1 MIPKTSDN
9 TFNQEYYC
17 IYYRTVNLS
26 VNFGKHLT
34 YQSSL
39 KIICKS
45 LQKAA
50 G

>member
-9 TFNQEYYC
+9 TLNPEYYC
-17 IYYRTVNLS
+17 IDYRTVNLS

-34 YQSSL
+34 SKL
-39 KIICKS
+39 IKIICKS